1 MFTVTVVD
9 ETTAGTRGE
18 AWHLDI
24 FEETR
29 TLRELIRR
37 RVFQEV
43 AEYNA
48 KPHPVFQ
55 GLVRPADAE
64 VTLNGYTLRSKRH
77 VDPEKQVASALAA
90 FERNGFVVLV
100 DDRQVEDLDATL
112 ALSIDTRVTF
122 LKNRTLHRCDSDD
135 WMRTSDNVA

>member
-9 ETTAGTRGE
+9 ETTAGTRGD

-24 FEETR
+24 FEETL

-48 KPHPVFQ
+48 KPDPVFQ
-55 GLVRPADAE
+55 GLVRPDDAE
-64 VTLNGYTLRSKRH
+64 VTLNGYRLRSKRQ

-90 FERNGFVVLV
+90 GRCRRRRWPSCGAP
-100 DDRQVEDLDATL
+100 RTATGT
-112 ALSIDTRVTF
+112 AAAT
-122 LKNRTLHRCDSDD
+122 
-135 WMRTSDNVA
+135 